1 MLNGALQQI
10 LTLRNTLW
18 LFVPF
23 YKRASDASKAKI
35 DRKSRPYRSTTSDYH
50 IVGFSHCI
58 WS

>member
-23 YKRASDASKAKI
+23 YKRASDASEAKV
-35 DRKSRPYRSTTSDYH
+35 DRKCSPYWPTTSDYH
-50 IVGFSHCI
+50 VIGFGH
-58 WS
+58 